1 MSSVSAVAIAFWC
14 VAMVP
19 HAAAAQNVD
28 ALTSDM
34 ARAVAEE
41 GLIGVTWSRTTPE
54 GVTLGAAGLRDR
66 VRQIPMQPGNRVQ
79 VGSVAKSL
87 LATGVLMLATEGRV
101 DLDAPAARY
110 LPGVV
115 VDNPWSSDAPLLVRH
130 LLDHTGG
137 FQDVHLR
144 PIPVRKA

>member
-1 MSSVSAVAIAFWC
+1 
-14 VAMVP
+14 MVP

-34 ARAVAEE
+34 ATR
-41 GLIGVTWSRTTPE
+41 
-54 GVTLGAAGLRDR
+54 
-66 VRQIPMQPGNRVQ
+66 
-79 VGSVAKSL
+79 
-87 LATGVLMLATEGRV
+87 GRV

-110 LPGVV
+110 LSGVV

-137 FQDVHLR
+137 LERLCHIRGPELR
-144 PIPVRKA
+144 LGCAEPVGA